1 MPQKMNIAIEIGND
15 ELAKAIILDLDTM
28 AEIRLQKWHGSMG
41 EKGELA
47 IKDIPDIIIID
58 DDPESGMI
66 FKKLSKLRHVFPQAA
81 VFVVSH
87 DKQPEHIVEVMKAGA
102 TEYLVAP
109 LTRKILSNSIE
120 EIRTKLAESGKIAK
134 GLVYSFIS
142 SKGGLGAT
150 VLSVNTAT
158 ALAMAKKNGSSVAL
172 CDMSFQSGDA
182 SVLLDILPETTI
194 IDLCRNFHRLDV
206 SLLKGA
212 MTRHGSTL
220 ELLAAPLNPEE
231 FEEIKTGQIEKIIKL
246 LTKLYDAV
254 VIDCQSMSINN
265 STIEIFRNSH
275 KVFIVIDPSLPAI
288 RNAVRITQLIRKTGI
303 PESSIE
309 FILNRYQKGPVLTI
323 EEAEKSLGKRIYWL
337 FPNDFSDII
346 SSINEGTPVVQL
358 SPNSIIS
365 KNIVSFSEKIMN
377 KLDSPDY
384 RGAKSS
390 FGRFI

>member
-1 MPQKMNIAIEIGND
+1 MPQKMNVAIEISND
-15 ELAKAIILDLDTM
+15 ELAKTLIQDLESM
-28 AEIRLQKWHGSMG
+28 ADIRIQKWLGAMG

-47 IKDIPDIIIID
+47 IKDSPDIIIMD

-66 FKKLSKLRHVFPQAA
+66 FKRLSKLRHVFPQVA
-81 VFVVSH
+81 VFVISS
-87 DKQPEHIVEVMKAGA
+87 DKRPEHIVEVMKAGA

-109 LTRKILSNSIE
+109 LSRKILSNSIE
-120 EIRTKLAESGKIAK
+120 EIRVKLAESGRIAK

-158 ALAMAKKNGSSVAL
+158 ALALAKKNGKSVAL

-182 SVLLDILPETTI
+182 SVLLDILPETTL

-206 SLLKGA
+206 SLLKSA
-212 MTRHGSTL
+212 MTRHGSGL
-220 ELLAAPLNPEE
+220 ELLAAPANPEE
-231 FEEIKTGQIEKIIKL
+231 YEEIKPGQIEKIIKL
-246 LTKLYDAV
+246 LTKLYDGV

-309 FILNRYQKGPVLTI
+309 FILNRYQKGPVLSI

-358 SPNSIIS
+358 SPSSIIS
-365 KNIVSFSEKIMN
+365 KNIISFSNKIMN
-377 KLDSPDY
+377 KLDDPEY

>member
-1 MPQKMNIAIEIGND
+1 MQQKMNIAIEISND
-15 ELAKAIILDLDTM
+15 ELAKTLIQDLESM
-28 AEIRLQKWHGSMG
+28 ADIRVQKWFGAMG

-47 IKDIPDIIIID
+47 IKDSPDIILMD

-66 FKKLSKLRHVFPQAA
+66 FKRLSKLRHVFPQVA
-81 VFVVSH
+81 VFVISG
-87 DKQPEHIVEVMKAGA
+87 DKRPEHIVEVMKAGA

-109 LTRKILSNSIE
+109 LSRKILSNSIE
-120 EIRTKLAESGKIAK
+120 EIRVKLAESGRIAK

-158 ALAMAKKNGSSVAL
+158 ALTLAKKNGKSVAL

-182 SVLLDILPETTI
+182 SVLLDILPETTL

-206 SLLKGA
+206 SLLKSA
-212 MTRHGSTL
+212 MTTHGSGL
-220 ELLAAPLNPEE
+220 ELLAAPANPEE
-231 FEEIKTGQIEKIIKL
+231 YEEIKPGQIEKIIKL
-246 LTKLYDAV
+246 LTKLYDGV

-358 SPNSIIS
+358 SPHSIIS
-365 KNIVSFSEKIMN
+365 KNIISFSQKIMN
-377 KLDSPDY
+377 KLEDPEY

>member
-1 MPQKMNIAIEIGND
+1 MPQKINVAIEISND
-15 ELAKAIILDLDTM
+15 ELAKNIVQILDSMDS
-28 AEIRLQKWHGSMG
+28 IRVQKWHGAMG
-41 EKGELA
+41 EKGEMA
-47 IKDIPDIIIID
+47 IKVSPDIIIID
-58 DDPESGMI
+58 DDPESGMTL
-66 FKKLSKLRHVFPQAA
+66 KRLSKMRHVFPQVA
-81 VFVVSH
+81 VFLISN
-87 DKQPEHIVEVMKAGA
+87 DKRPEHIVEAMKAGA
-102 TEYLVAP
+102 TEYLVTP
-109 LTRKILSNSIE
+109 LTSKILSNAIE
-120 EIRTKLAESGKIAK
+120 ETRSKLAESGRIAK

-158 ALAMAKKNGSSVAL
+158 ALALTKKDGKSVAL

-182 SVLLDILPETTI
+182 SVLLDTLPETTI

-212 MTRHGSTL
+212 MTRHGSGL
-220 ELLAAPLNPEE
+220 ELLAAPVNPEE
-231 FEEIKTGQIEKIIKL
+231 YEEIKPGQLEKIIKL

-254 VIDCQSMSINN
+254 IIDCQSMTINN

-275 KVFIVIDPSLPAI
+275 KIFIAIDPSLPAI

-309 FILNRYQKGPVLTI
+309 YIMNRYQKGPVLSI

-358 SPNSIIS
+358 FPSSIIS
-365 KNIVSFSEKIMN
+365 KNIENFTEKIMN
-377 KLDSPDY
+377 KLDNPEY
-384 RGAKSS
+384 RGVKSS
-390 FGRFI
+390 FGRFT